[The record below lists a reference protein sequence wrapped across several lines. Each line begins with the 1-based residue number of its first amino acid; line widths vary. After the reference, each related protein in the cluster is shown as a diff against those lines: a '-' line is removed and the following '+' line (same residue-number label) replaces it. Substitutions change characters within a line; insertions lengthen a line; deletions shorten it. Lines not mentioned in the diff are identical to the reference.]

1 VSRSTLGFA
10 RFRSWPADPF
20 ENGAFCGYAERRFA
34 DSLRD
39 MHAKAR
45 VPALAGC
52 GAGQETFRR
61 IETTRLQAGNGR
73 NSPGSIIV
81 ADRTPKKH

>member
-1 VSRSTLGFA
+1 MCPARHSVSLAFEFGL
-10 RFRSWPADPF
+10 PAPSRI
-20 ENGAFCGYAERRFA
+20 GAFRGYAERRFA

-52 GAGQETFRR
+52 GAGHQTVKR
-61 IETTRLQAGNGR
+61 IEQ
-73 NSPGSIIV
+73 PV
-81 ADRTPKKH
+81 